1 MFTSLNLDIH
11 KDAISI
17 PGLSLKS
24 LWSSKE
30 PGIEFK
36 LFQDNEK
43 LYDIYRNN
51 LGRQSGAPSNKFLK
65 FPAEILGKM
74 SKCILFGSGITR
86 FIW

>member
-1 MFTSLNLDIH
+1 MQPAVEAIGKLSAMFTSLNLDIH

-36 LFQDNEK
+36 LFQDN
-43 LYDIYRNN
+43 DRNN
-51 LGRQSGAPSNKFLK
+51 LVGGPS
-65 FPAEILGKM
+65 IY
-74 SKCILFGSGITR
+74 CISPLSR
-86 FIW
+86 KKQNSYS